1 MTDDLGVPDIADRS
15 RRIELHRPAV
25 KGRTRSHL
33 HPGDKPRTPIIG
45 DHIRHR
51 RRTRRRSRRHIIIGD
66 RAHRR
71 TISDRRPRRIR
82 QTHRERLVTLHR
94 SIPGDH
100 HMHHLRGHPRRE
112 RHHPGSRRVVHPRGR
127 GPVRRHIPHR
137 HRLIRGRAQR
147 HGEHHVGLPAVA
159 LDDGGI
165 GDGQRGQRVT
175 DVVGGAVVVEDR
187 AEAAGGQVEARC
199 GGRGLPETAGGVAGH
214 RPHRQHPETLGAGEV
229 LERLGV
235 GDGED
240 LGGDVVDPDHRR
252 HPDLIPAEGLTEFT
266 VERCQLGV
274 GGLGSLDRVGAHG
287 LGVRAAGRRGG
298 LAVVHRHHVDAVE
311 FDARADRRADHVQAV
326 GGQARGQD
334 RQRVPHL
341 EVRQILLHQGQRL
354 TAQRDRGGVC
364 DGGPLDVE
372 VDTIQ

>member
-15 RRIELHRPAV
+15 RRIELHRPDV

-94 SIPGDH
+94 NIPGDGDAD
-100 HMHHLRGHPRRE
+100 LLGQ
-112 RHHPGSRRVVHPRGR
+112 HPGGEGDGAVTGGVIHPRGR

-252 HPDLIPAEGLTEFT
+252 HPDLIPAEGLTEFA
-266 VERCQLGV
+266 VERRQLGV
-274 GGLGSLDRVGAHG
+274 GGLGGLDRVGAHG